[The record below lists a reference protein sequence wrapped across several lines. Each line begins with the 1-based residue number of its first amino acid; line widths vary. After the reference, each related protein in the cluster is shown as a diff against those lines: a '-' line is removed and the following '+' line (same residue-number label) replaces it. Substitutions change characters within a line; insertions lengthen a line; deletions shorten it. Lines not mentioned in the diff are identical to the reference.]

1 MVQNKLNYRY
11 LNRLWHI
18 LSLITGEILKM
29 RQKFL
34 HANYPIWFVNS
45 VIKQFNEKS
54 TEEEDD
60 ILPINFFEFEKEVI
74 YGSPKR

>member
-1 MVQNKLNYRY
+1 
-11 LNRLWHI
+11 
-18 LSLITGEILKM
+18 M

-60 ILPINFFEFEKEVI
+60 ILPINFFEKEVI

>member
-1 MVQNKLNYRY
+1 
-11 LNRLWHI
+11 
-18 LSLITGEILKM
+18 M

-54 TEEEDD
+54 TEEEDG